1 MIDIKLLLNEF
12 ECVKQRLSAKNV
24 ESKKLDLLREKIGK
38 YRDLLKSLESLR
50 AKQNAKS
57 KDFFEAKKANADTAN
72 LQRELANL
80 KSDIAKAEAEFREIE
95 CATNE
100 ILLEI
105 PNIPDSKTP
114 IGADEN
120 ENVEIKKIGTPKA
133 FDFAPKAHYELGEQ
147 NKWIDFEVGV
157 KLAKSR
163 FSLLRGGAAKLNRAL
178 INFML
183 EHNASFGFEEISTP
197 VIVNRDSLLTT
208 GQLPKFEYDMFK
220 IADNSFLGAPSADL
234 ADFEHSQTPSLV
246 SRSKSTKNYENPTA
260 ITSVVLGDTTDIS
273 ADSVDLAEKQK
284 KHELYLIS
292 TAEITLTNMYRDCI
306 IPLESLP
313 LKLCAYTPC
322 FRKEAGSAGRD
333 TRGMIRQHQFDKV
346 ELVAITTQEQS
357 DKMQDFMVEVASGI
371 LQKLELPHRMIQLC
385 SGDLG
390 FSASNTVDIEVWLPF
405 QNCYREISSV
415 SNTRDFQSRRG
426 KIRYKDGKK
435 NILAHTLNGSSLA
448 VGRTLVAI
456 MENYQQK
463 DGSIDIPN
471 ALKKYLQ

>member
-1 MIDIKLLLNEF
+1 MIDIKLLLGDF
-12 ECVKQRLSAKNV
+12 ECAKARLATRGVDSAMLENLRGTL
-24 ESKKLDLLREKIGK
+24 LDYKRLLQ
-38 YRDLLKSLESLR
+38 DLEALR
-50 AKQNAKS
+50 AAQNAKS
-57 KDFFEAKKANADTAN
+57 KQFFEGKKSGADTSE
-72 LQRELANL
+72 LQGELAKL

-100 ILLEI
+100 LLMEI

-120 ENVEIKKIGTPKA
+120 DNVEIKKILSPKN
-133 FDFAPKAHYELGEQ
+133 FDFPPKAHYELGEC

-183 EHNASFGFEEISTP
+183 EHNSAFGFEEISTP

-208 GQLPKFEYDMFK
+208 GQLPKFENDMFK
-220 IADNSFLGAPSADL
+220 IASFVDTSTQ
-234 ADFEHSQTPSLV
+234 STP
-246 SRSKSTKNYENPTA
+246 NPTN
-260 ITSVVLGDTTDIS
+260 D
-273 ADSVDLAEKQK
+273 
-284 KHELYLIS
+284 LYLIS

-306 IPLESLP
+306 IPFESLP
-313 LKLCAYTPC
+313 IKLCAYTPC

-333 TRGMIRQHQFDKV
+333 TRGIIRQHQFDKV
-346 ELVAITTQEQS
+346 ELVAITAQENS
-357 DKMQDFMVEVASGI
+357 DLMQDLMIEVASGI
-371 LQKLELPHRMIQLC
+371 LQKLELPHRLIQLC

-390 FSASNTVDIEVWLPF
+390 FSASNTVDIEVWLPS
-405 QNCYREISSV
+405 QECYREISSI

-426 KIRYKDGKK
+426 KIRYKKDKK

-456 MENYQQK
+456 MENYQCK
-463 DGSIDIPN
+463 DGSIDIPS
-471 ALKKYLQ
+471 ALKKYL

>member
-1 MIDIKLLLNEF
+1 MIDIKLLLGDF
-12 ECVKQRLSAKNV
+12 ECAKARLATRGVDSAMLENLRGTL
-24 ESKKLDLLREKIGK
+24 LDYKRLLQ
-38 YRDLLKSLESLR
+38 DLEALR
-50 AKQNAKS
+50 AAQNAKS
-57 KDFFEAKKANADTAN
+57 KQFFEGKKSGSDTSD
-72 LQRELANL
+72 LQGELAKL

-100 ILLEI
+100 LLMEI

-120 ENVEIKKIGTPKA
+120 DNVEIKKILSPKN
-133 FDFAPKAHYELGEQ
+133 FDFPPKAHYELGES

-178 INFML
+178 INFMI
-183 EHNASFGFEEISTP
+183 EHNSAFGFEEISTP

-208 GQLPKFEYDMFK
+208 GQLPKFENDMFK
-220 IADNSFLGAPSADL
+220 IASFVDTSTQ
-234 ADFEHSQTPSLV
+234 STP
-246 SRSKSTKNYENPTA
+246 NPTNN
-260 ITSVVLGDTTDIS
+260 
-273 ADSVDLAEKQK
+273 
-284 KHELYLIS
+284 LYLIS

-306 IPLESLP
+306 IPFETLP
-313 LKLCAYTPC
+313 IKLCAYTPC

-333 TRGMIRQHQFDKV
+333 TRGIVRQHQFDKV
-346 ELVAITTQEQS
+346 ELVAITAQENS
-357 DKMQDFMVEVASGI
+357 DSMQDLMIEVASGI
-371 LQKLELPHRMIQLC
+371 LQKLELPHRLIQLC

-390 FSASNTVDIEVWLPF
+390 FSASNTVDIEVWLPS
-405 QNCYREISSV
+405 QECYREISSI

-426 KIRYKDGKK
+426 KIRYKKDKK

-456 MENYQQK
+456 MENYQCK
-463 DGSIDIPN
+463 DGSIDIPS
-471 ALKKYLQ
+471 ALKKYL

>member
-1 MIDIKLLLNEF
+1 MIDIKLLLGEF
-12 ECVKQRLSAKNV
+12 EAIKGRLASKNV
-24 ESKKLDLLREKIGK
+24 ESKKLDSLREKLGIYK
-38 YRDLLKSLESLR
+38 ETLKNLESLR
-50 AKQNAKS
+50 AAQNAKS
-57 KDFFEAKKANADTAN
+57 KDFFTAKKNGVNPQD
-72 LQRELANL
+72 LQNELANL
-80 KSDIAKAEAEFREIE
+80 KAEISRVEADFRAIE
-95 CATNE
+95 SQTNE
-100 ILLEI
+100 LLMEI
-105 PNIPDSKTP
+105 PNVPDERTP
-114 IGADEN
+114 FGKDER
-120 ENVEIKKIGTPKA
+120 ENVEIKKIGTPKD
-133 FDFAPKAHYELGEQ
+133 FDFAPKAHYELGES

-183 EHNASFGFEEISTP
+183 EHNASFGFEEIATP

-208 GQLPKFEYDMFK
+208 GQLPKFEFDMFK
-220 IADNSFLGAPSADL
+220 IDNSVLGEPSADL
-234 ADFEHSQTPSLV
+234 ADFERSQTPSLV
-246 SRSKSTKNYENPTA
+246 SHSKSAKNYENPTA
-260 ITSVVLGDTTDIS
+260 ITSVVSSDRNAES
-273 ADSVDLAEKQK
+273 SVDSTPK
-284 KHELYLIS
+284 KHDLYLIS
-292 TAEITLTNMYRDCI
+292 TAEITLTNIYRDCI

-313 LKLCAYTPC
+313 IKLCAYTPC

-346 ELVAITTQEQS
+346 ELVAITTQDSS

-390 FSASNTVDIEVWLPF
+390 FSASNTVDIEVWLPY

-463 DGSIDIPN
+463 NGEISIPT
-471 ALKKYLQ
+471 ALKKYL

>member
-1 MIDIKLLLNEF
+1 MIDIKRLLSEF
-12 ECVKQRLSAKNV
+12 ELVKCGLMAKNV
-24 ESKKLDLLREKIGK
+24 ESTKLDLLLKKVGE
-38 YRDLLKSLESLR
+38 YRDCLKKLEALR
-50 AKQNAKS
+50 AEQNAKS
-57 KDFFEAKKANADTAN
+57 KQFFEGKKSGIDTSE
-72 LQRELANL
+72 LQGELAHL

-100 ILLEI
+100 LLMEI

-120 ENVEIKKIGTPKA
+120 DNVEIKKILTPKH
-133 FDFAPKAHYELGEQ
+133 FDFAPKAHYELSEH

-178 INFML
+178 INFMI
-183 EHNASFGFEEISTP
+183 EHNSAFGFEEISTP

-208 GQLPKFEYDMFK
+208 GQLPKFENDMFK
-220 IADNSFLGAPSADL
+220 IASFVD
-234 ADFEHSQTPSLV
+234 T
-246 SRSKSTKNYENPTA
+246 STESHNPTN
-260 ITSVVLGDTTDIS
+260 D
-273 ADSVDLAEKQK
+273 
-284 KHELYLIS
+284 LYLIS

-306 IPLESLP
+306 IPFESLP
-313 LKLCAYTPC
+313 IKLCAYTPC

-333 TRGMIRQHQFDKV
+333 TRGIIRQHQFDKV
-346 ELVAITTQEQS
+346 ELVAITAQDQS
-357 DKMQDFMVEVASGI
+357 DSMQDLMIEAASGI
-371 LQKLELPHRMIQLC
+371 LQKLELPHRLIALC
-385 SGDLG
+385 TGDLG
-390 FSASNTVDIEVWLPF
+390 FSASNTVDIEVWLPS

-426 KIRYKDGKK
+426 KIRYKKDKK

-456 MENYQQK
+456 MENYQCK

-471 ALKKYLQ
+471 ALKKYLQD

>member
-1 MIDIKLLLNEF
+1 MIDIKLLLGDF
-12 ECVKQRLSAKNV
+12 ECAKARLATRGVDSAMLENLRGTL
-24 ESKKLDLLREKIGK
+24 LDYKRLLQN
-38 YRDLLKSLESLR
+38 LEALR
-50 AKQNAKS
+50 AEQNAKS
-57 KDFFEAKKANADTAN
+57 KQFFEGKKSGSDTSE
-72 LQRELANL
+72 LQGELAKL

-100 ILLEI
+100 LLMEI

-114 IGADEN
+114 IGTDEN
-120 ENVEIKKIGTPKA
+120 DNVEIKKILSPKN
-133 FDFAPKAHYELGEQ
+133 FDFPPKAHYELGES

-183 EHNASFGFEEISTP
+183 EHNSAFGFEEISTP

-208 GQLPKFEYDMFK
+208 GQLPKFENDMFK
-220 IADNSFLGAPSADL
+220 IASFVDTSTQ
-234 ADFEHSQTPSLV
+234 STP
-246 SRSKSTKNYENPTA
+246 NPTNN
-260 ITSVVLGDTTDIS
+260 
-273 ADSVDLAEKQK
+273 
-284 KHELYLIS
+284 LYLIS

-306 IPLESLP
+306 IPFESLP
-313 LKLCAYTPC
+313 IQLCAYTPC

-333 TRGMIRQHQFDKV
+333 TRGIVRQHQFDKV
-346 ELVAITTQEQS
+346 ELVAITAQENS
-357 DKMQDFMVEVASGI
+357 DSMQDLMIEVASGI
-371 LQKLELPHRMIQLC
+371 LQKLELPHRLIQLC

-390 FSASNTVDIEVWLPF
+390 FSASNTVDIEVWLPS
-405 QNCYREISSV
+405 QECYREISSI

-426 KIRYKDGKK
+426 KIRYKKDKK

-456 MENYQQK
+456 MENYQCK
-463 DGSIDIPN
+463 DGSIDIPS
-471 ALKKYLQ
+471 ALKKYL

>member
-1 MIDIKLLLNEF
+1 MIDIKLLLGDF
-12 ECVKQRLSAKNV
+12 ECAKARLATRGVDSAMLENLRGTL
-24 ESKKLDLLREKIGK
+24 LDYKRLLQ
-38 YRDLLKSLESLR
+38 DLEALR
-50 AKQNAKS
+50 AAQNAKS
-57 KDFFEAKKANADTAN
+57 KQFFEGKKSGSDTSE
-72 LQRELANL
+72 LQGELAKL

-100 ILLEI
+100 LLMEI

-120 ENVEIKKIGTPKA
+120 DNVEIKKILSPKN
-133 FDFAPKAHYELGEQ
+133 FDFPPKAHYELGES

-183 EHNASFGFEEISTP
+183 EHNSAFGFEEISTP

-208 GQLPKFEYDMFK
+208 GQLPKFENDMFK
-220 IADNSFLGAPSADL
+220 IASFVDTSTQ
-234 ADFEHSQTPSLV
+234 STP
-246 SRSKSTKNYENPTA
+246 NPTN
-260 ITSVVLGDTTDIS
+260 D
-273 ADSVDLAEKQK
+273 
-284 KHELYLIS
+284 LYLIS

-306 IPLESLP
+306 IPFESLP
-313 LKLCAYTPC
+313 IKLCAYTPC

-333 TRGMIRQHQFDKV
+333 TRGIIRQHQFDKV
-346 ELVAITTQEQS
+346 ELVAITAQENS
-357 DKMQDFMVEVASGI
+357 DFMQDLMIEVASGI
-371 LQKLELPHRMIQLC
+371 LQKLELPHRLIQLC

-390 FSASNTVDIEVWLPF
+390 FSASNTVDIEVWLPS
-405 QNCYREISSV
+405 QECYREISSV

-426 KIRYKDGKK
+426 KIRYKKDKK
-435 NILAHTLNGSSLA
+435 NSLAHTLNGSSLA

-456 MENYQQK
+456 MENYQCK
-463 DGSIDIPN
+463 DGSIDIPS
-471 ALKKYLQ
+471 ALKKYL

>member
-1 MIDIKLLLNEF
+1 MIDIKLLLGDF
-12 ECVKQRLSAKNV
+12 ECAKARLATRGVDSAMLENLRGTL
-24 ESKKLDLLREKIGK
+24 LDYKRLLQ
-38 YRDLLKSLESLR
+38 DLEALR
-50 AKQNAKS
+50 AAQNAKS
-57 KDFFEAKKANADTAN
+57 KQFFEGKKSGSDTSD
-72 LQRELANL
+72 LQGELAVL

-100 ILLEI
+100 LLMEI

-120 ENVEIKKIGTPKA
+120 DNVEIKKILSPKH
-133 FDFAPKAHYELGEQ
+133 FDFPPKAHYELGES

-183 EHNASFGFEEISTP
+183 EHNSAFGFEEISTP

-208 GQLPKFEYDMFK
+208 GQLPKFENDMFK
-220 IADNSFLGAPSADL
+220 IASFVDTSTQ
-234 ADFEHSQTPSLV
+234 STP
-246 SRSKSTKNYENPTA
+246 NPTN
-260 ITSVVLGDTTDIS
+260 D
-273 ADSVDLAEKQK
+273 
-284 KHELYLIS
+284 LYLIS

-306 IPLESLP
+306 IPFESLP
-313 LKLCAYTPC
+313 IKLCAYTPC

-333 TRGMIRQHQFDKV
+333 TRGIIRQHQFDKV
-346 ELVAITTQEQS
+346 ELVAITAQENS
-357 DKMQDFMVEVASGI
+357 DSMQDLMIEVASGI
-371 LQKLELPHRMIQLC
+371 LQKLELPHRLIQLC

-390 FSASNTVDIEVWLPF
+390 FSASNTVDIEVWLPS
-405 QNCYREISSV
+405 QECYREISSI

-426 KIRYKDGKK
+426 KIRYKKDKK

-456 MENYQQK
+456 MENYQCK
-463 DGSIDIPN
+463 DGSIDIPS
-471 ALKKYLQ
+471 ALKKYL